1 MIDLP
6 PIPWPVALAVIGWG
20 AAVLGLTWRAGSRL
34 SAIEGRLSHVESEVG
49 DDITGRRAVAN
60 ANDRLTRIEA
70 RLDGQ
75 ESALARIEAK
85 LDARG

>member
-6 PIPWPVALAVIGWG
+6 PIPWPVALAVVGWG
-20 AAVLGLTWRAGSRL
+20 AAVLALTWRASSQLSTIESRL
-34 SAIEGRLSHVESEVG
+34 SQVEREIES
-49 DDITGRRAVAN
+49 DIYGRRAVST

-75 ESALARIEAK
+75 DQMLTRIEAK
-85 LDARG
+85 LDSR